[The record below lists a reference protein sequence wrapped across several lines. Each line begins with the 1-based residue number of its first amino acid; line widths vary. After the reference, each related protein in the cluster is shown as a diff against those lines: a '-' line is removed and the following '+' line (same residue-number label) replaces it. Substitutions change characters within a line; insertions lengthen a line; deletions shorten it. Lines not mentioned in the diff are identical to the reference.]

1 MFSFAILAV
10 VVGIVVLFAH
20 NWGVDTG
27 PGIITKIK
35 IFITHCQVG
44 CTGLHACHTWICSTA
59 PVACPGGA
67 CLSMRAQFISSCL
80 AGLRLHGCNLA
91 CHSFCSLH
99 IQ

>member
-44 CTGLHACHTWICSTA
+44 CPGLWQHTL
-59 PVACPGGA
+59 VM
-67 CLSMRAQFISSCL
+67 LSSAVQDQELVQAVRVCT
-80 AGLRLHGCNLA
+80 
-91 CHSFCSLH
+91 
-99 IQ
+99 